1 MLQALRRLGLRCPA
15 DVSLVG
21 FDDADWAEAIS
32 PPLSVVAQPVYELG
46 AEAGRLLLDRVHGT
60 DRRPV
65 HRRLP
70 TRFVERES
78 ARSVR
83 TPAGLTGRDSTSP

>member
-1 MLQALRRLGLRCPA
+1 M
-15 DVSLVG
+15 
-21 FDDADWAEAIS
+21 
-32 PPLSVVAQPVYELG
+32 VAQPVYELG

-70 TRFVERES
+70 TRFIE
-78 ARSVR
+78 
-83 TPAGLTGRDSTSP
+83 RDSAESVGTGP

>member
-1 MLQALRRLGLRCPA
+1 MSESEASRSSAGHTGLVRDPHHRT
-15 DVSLVG
+15 G
-21 FDDADWAEAIS
+21 FPDADWAEAIS
-32 PPLSVVAQPVYELG
+32 PLLSVVAQPVYELG

-70 TRFVERES
+70 TRFIE
-78 ARSVR
+78 
-83 TPAGLTGRDSTSP
+83 RDSAESVGTGP